1 MNELNAAYLLYN
13 FCQAPLDV
21 RGMLESKQK
30 WSLPSWGLPFDGE
43 GEQLSYIPAVKC
55 VMYGW

>member
-1 MNELNAAYLLYN
+1 MNELNAAYLLHN
-13 FCQAPLDV
+13 FCQAPIDV

-43 GEQLSYIPAVKC
+43 GE
-55 VMYGW
+55 